1 MIYKIW
7 DVNNKRYIFEDF
19 SLTATKLE
27 ILCRIVLSFF
37 SRNMCKSSLIMNP
50 FWFEYLT
57 IFNILGTP
65 PHIAPSQSL
74 GRFDFL
80 SYPSLGEKKGIWNPW
95 GSQLPICDHLKN
107 ELCLPQFLPAGAWI
121 SHQKF
126 TNTLLMLITVVQI
139 REQKGTVLKKF

>member
-27 ILCRIVLSFF
+27 ILCRIVLSCF

-65 PHIAPSQSL
+65 PHIAPPNLWEGLTSYLIHHLVKRREFGTLEVANCQFVTTWRTS
-74 GRFDFL
+74 
-80 SYPSLGEKKGIWNPW
+80 SAYPSSFLQVHELVIKNSLILYWCW
-95 GSQLPICDHLKN
+95 SQ
-107 ELCLPQFLPAGAWI
+107 
-121 SHQKF
+121 
-126 TNTLLMLITVVQI
+126 
-139 REQKGTVLKKF
+139 